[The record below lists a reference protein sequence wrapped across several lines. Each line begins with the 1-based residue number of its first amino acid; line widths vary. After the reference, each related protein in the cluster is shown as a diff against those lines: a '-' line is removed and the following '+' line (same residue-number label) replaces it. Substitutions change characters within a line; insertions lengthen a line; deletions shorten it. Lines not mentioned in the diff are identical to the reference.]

1 MDVISMQEPILME
14 KPRADSVN
22 PSHERIALPQIS
34 PRRQVTIADQEQVHD
49 SIEPMVR
56 HGLRSPSGLVR
67 NYQSIE
73 ADTNQSFHR
82 VNLKS
87 DLVKELSRRK
97 GVGSLKKEDVVHLKD
112 IFNIPYRLKLAAQQM
127 GTNKHRN

>member
-1 MDVISMQEPILME
+1 MDGISMQEPIMME
-14 KPRADSVN
+14 KPGTDSVN
-22 PSHERIALPQIS
+22 VSHERIALPQIS
-34 PRRQVTIADQEQVHD
+34 PRRQVTIANQEQVHD

-56 HGLRSPSGLVR
+56 NGLRSPSGLVK
-67 NYQSIE
+67 NYQSME

-97 GVGSLKKEDVVHLKD
+97 GVGSLKK
-112 IFNIPYRLKLAAQQM
+112 
-127 GTNKHRN
+127 